1 MLILSLTYIAALEK
15 VDEQVEAHMA
25 WIKQG
30 YDAGHF
36 IASGRK
42 MPRTGGVILAKGDRA
57 AMEAFCTADPF
68 VLHGV
73 AEYDITEVAFTTVAS
88 GAEILKS

>member
-57 AMEAFCTADPF
+57 AMEAFCAADPF

-73 AEYDITEVAFTTVAS
+73 AEYDITEVAFTTVAP